1 LINFSRSQTIKL
13 HKNIPMIKSPSNLRR
28 SLLGRNFIFFSAIFA
43 FLLVFIYSAPE
54 LLAQEVE
61 EEVKKKTMLDNVLD
75 AGLWIV
81 PLLIASVAM
90 IGFVVYNFIELNQN
104 KFNPVE
110 LKAGLLDHMQN
121 VRVRSAIEMASG
133 HPSYLGRMVAASF
146 SQFDATN
153 SDDFGREDVDDAV
166 AEFTVSNNKRY
177 LTNIGYLGVIGQIAP
192 MLGLLGTVVGMMGAF
207 NTLAAEGQAD
217 PSTLAGDIGL
227 AMVTTA
233 SGLIIAI
240 PSVFFFFFQRNKF
253 NRLVADCHQDVS
265 ELLDASYEA
274 ANADQMMAKVPEGF
288 QA

>member
-1 LINFSRSQTIKL
+1 MIQSPLKL
-13 HKNIPMIKSPSNLRR
+13 RQPFLSKNILFFTA
-28 SLLGRNFIFFSAIFA
+28 LLA
-43 FLLVFIYSAPE
+43 FLFVFIYSAPE
-54 LLAQEVE
+54 LLAQEAAE
-61 EEVKKKTMLDNVLD
+61 EEVKKQTMLDNVLD
-75 AGLWIV
+75 AGLWMV
-81 PLLIASVAM
+81 PLILASVAM

-133 HPSYLGRMVAASF
+133 HPSYLGRMVAASLP
-146 SQFDATN
+146 QFDATN
-153 SDDFGREDVDDAV
+153 TEDFGREDVDDAV
-166 AEFTVSNNKRY
+166 AEFTISNNKRY

-233 SGLIIAI
+233 SGLIVAI
-240 PSVFFFFFQRNKF
+240 PSIFFFFFQRNRF

-265 ELLDASYEA
+265 ELLNASYEA
-274 ANADQMMAKVPEGF
+274 ANADQIMAKVPEGF